1 MVKDKIIEL
10 ENGINYYV
18 IEEIDHNDKKY
29 VLAAMCDLEKEEVN
43 EEDYIVMEIK
53 IEDDLDDILYSK
65 PVALVKKL
73 KRNKGDINEII
84 TSYMLCTM

>member
-10 ENGINYYV
+10 ENGTNYYV

-53 IEDDLDDILYSK
+53 IEDD
-65 PVALVKKL
+65 ALVTKNINDDNIARIVAEKL
-73 KRNKGDINEII
+73 IEKVRAE
-84 TSYMLCTM
+84 